1 MLFTTL
7 AVVAIAL
14 SSASASPTEH
24 ENKRSAVLPLRRNI
38 NISSIKNL
46 VQSGRD
52 RIAARHG
59 LRSSDVKRANS
70 GAIKNEDLWYT
81 VPVDIGGTIW
91 NLVLDTG
98 TANVWCGVHKACQ
111 KTPTGVATDREVYAQ
126 WGGPDLQGM
135 EYTDNVSFGGLTIKS
150 QSLGSASNST
160 GMYGADGI
168 LGLGPVGLTHTT
180 VQGLKTVPTFMNNLK
195 SQGSISTEVF
205 GVSFR
210 PEIGGHNNDVN
221 GELTLGGLD
230 TSKFTGSL
238 TYFPTLKTGVNA
250 KFWGVSISKFTY
262 GSTTL
267 SLSATAMVDTAFTV
281 TTIPHPAYEAFLAAS
296 GAKNDNFTD
305 LPSWTTKP
313 TSNFGITFGS
323 TTYELTPDQYLI
335 PAEQYPLFGIPK
347 GKYYAWI
354 QDGGHSRDSALIGQK
369 FLEFYYSVFDTT
381 NSRIGFAANS

>member
-98 TANVWCGVHKACQ
+98 I
-111 KTPTGVATDREVYAQ
+111 YAQ